1 MSGTKTRYV
10 TSLLP
15 SPLKTIFSLI
25 AIQFV
30 AETIIMFTLPLLHLH
45 GGKIV
50 EIFADSFLLTILC
63 APFVWILI
71 RRRKQPEEELKAS
84 ENSPRDILSG
94 TKTGNASYLLPS
106 ALMTFL
112 SLLAIQFVAETLIMF
127 ILPLLH
133 LRDGELV
140 ENFAD
145 SILLTILCAPFVW
158 FLISGRKR
166 AEEELKASEDSLR
179 VVFNSVNDAIF
190 IYDLNGDILGV
201 NDKMLEMYGV
211 SHEEAF
217 TLSNKDNCSS
227 RNNPLG
233 QLPRLW
239 EKVMDGESQ
248 LFEWKARRP
257 NDGFQFDVEVFL
269 RRITLKG
276 KDVILAS
283 VRDITKR
290 KWAEEELRKLSL
302 AVEQSP
308 ASIVITDTEGTIE
321 YVNPKFTQVTGY
333 TSEEAIGQNP
343 RILKTEETAP
353 AVHAEL
359 WRTITSGRVWQGEF
373 YNKNKNGE
381 FFWESAKIAPI
392 TDAAGAIT
400 HFMAIKEDITA
411 RKQMEQ
417 ALQAE
422 RQRLFSLLENL
433 PGFVCLHAPDYSI
446 AFANRY
452 FRECF
457 GEVEGRLCYQ
467 IFQDREEPC
476 KVCPTFQV
484 FEDMELKVWEWGGSD
499 NRTYQVYDYPFTDID
514 CSPLVLELGID
525 VTEQKSAERELRKNR
540 AELITRN
547 DELQNIY
554 RQLEGKTRDLET
566 AYAELK
572 ATQAQMLQNDKM
584 ASIGQLAAGVAHEI
598 NNPIGFV
605 TSNLGTLEKYL
616 AKLAGFIDAQAEK
629 IASHAPPEVVEG
641 LSEKRKVLK
650 LDYILDDAKA
660 LIRESLD
667 GTGRVQKIVQD
678 LKTFSRVDAVEHT
691 LVDINTCLESTINIV
706 WNEIKYKATLQ
717 RDFGDLPQ
725 IKCYPQQLNQVFMN
739 LLINAAHAIDKG
751 GTITV
756 RSWFEAG
763 LIHVAISDTGC
774 GIPGEIRTRI
784 FEPFFTTK
792 EVGKGTGLGLSIS
805 YDIVKKHD
813 GEIRVASEVGKGTT
827 FTVILPLEA
836 G

>member
-1 MSGTKTRYV
+1 MKPEKYR
-10 TSLLP
+10 
-15 SPLKTIFSLI
+15 
-25 AIQFV
+25 
-30 AETIIMFTLPLLHLH
+30 
-45 GGKIV
+45 
-50 EIFADSFLLTILC
+50 
-63 APFVWILI
+63 ILI
-71 RRRKQPEEELKAS
+71 IDDDPGMVKTLA
-84 ENSPRDILSG
+84 DILRVKGYETVIAKDGNEGLASLSEHAVNLALVDLGLPDISG
-94 TKTGNASYLLPS
+94 LEVLNRIKSAYPSMEVIILTGNATLDSAIDATNHGALFYLVKPYE
-106 ALMTFL
+106 
-112 SLLAIQFVAETLIMF
+112 I
-127 ILPLLH
+127 
-133 LRDGELV
+133 
-140 ENFAD
+140 
-145 SILLTILCAPFVW
+145 
-158 FLISGRKR
+158 
-166 AEEELKASEDSLR
+166 
-179 VVFNSVNDAIF
+179 
-190 IYDLNGDILGV
+190 
-201 NDKMLEMYGV
+201 
-211 SHEEAF
+211 
-217 TLSNKDNCSS
+217 
-227 RNNPLG
+227 G
-233 QLPRLW
+233 QLLLQIRRAI
-239 EKVMDGESQ
+239 EKQQTM
-248 LFEWKARRP
+248 
-257 NDGFQFDVEVFL
+257 
-269 RRITLKG
+269 T
-276 KDVILAS
+276 
-283 VRDITKR
+283 
-290 KWAEEELRKLSL
+290 ELRKFSL

-308 ASIVITDTEGTIE
+308 ASIVITDTEGTIG

-333 TSEEAIGQNP
+333 TREEAIGQNP
-343 RILKTEETAP
+343 RILKTEETDP
-353 AVHAEL
+353 AVYAEL
-359 WRTITSGRVWQGEF
+359 WRTITSGKDWQGEF
-373 YNKNKNGE
+373 YNKKKNGE
-381 FFWESAKIAPI
+381 FFWESARISPI

-411 RKQMEQ
+411 RKHMEQ

-422 RQRLFSLLENL
+422 RQRLFSLLESL
-433 PGFVCLHAPDYSI
+433 PGFVCLQAPDYSI

-452 FRECF
+452 FRDCF

-476 KVCPTFQV
+476 EHCPTFQV
-484 FEDMELKVWEWGGSD
+484 FADRELKLWEWAGRN

-514 CSPLVLELGID
+514 GSPLVLEMGID

-540 AELITRN
+540 AELITRH

-554 RQLEGKTRDLET
+554 LQLEGKNRDLET

-605 TSNLGTLEKYL
+605 TSNLGTLDKYM

-650 LDYILDDAKA
+650 LDYILDDAKD

-678 LKTFSRVDAVEHT
+678 LKTFSRVDAVEHS

-717 RDFGDLPQ
+717 RDFGALPQ

-739 LLINAAHAIDKG
+739 LLINAAHAIDKE

-756 RSWFEAG
+756 RSRFEAG
-763 LIHVAISDTGC
+763 LIHVAVSDTGC
-774 GIPGEIRTRI
+774 GIPEELRTRI

-813 GEIRVASEVGKGTT
+813 GEIVVASEVGKGTT
-827 FTVILPLEA
+827 FTVIVPVQA